1 MDLFATIHFERKQLR
16 NVQRRLQMLL
26 YTLPRNTPVYATFEQ
41 TGDRVETQG
50 AHPHMHLVIL
60 NNQRGNV
67 TVVKRLF
74 NQFDLKIDSIT
85 PWRSADLIFRY
96 LRGYKKNGSVE
107 IQRNTRQW
115 RRSNGLKQAYNF
127 RNAAAKARSK
137 ICFSTCRGPVSK
149 FARRVGLSH

>member
-96 LRGYKKNGSVE
+96 LRGYKKNGTIE

-115 RRSNGLKQAYNF
+115 RRSNGLKQAYDF
-127 RNAAAKARSK
+127 RNAAAKSRSRLLPDSFK
-137 ICFSTCRGPVSK
+137 SVLS
-149 FARRVGLSH
+149 RRELYDS

>member
-1 MDLFATIHFERKQLR
+1 MDLFATIHFERKQLS
-16 NVQRRLQMLL
+16 NIQRRLQMLL

-50 AHPHMHLVIL
+50 AQPHLHLVIL
-60 NNQRGNV
+60 NNQRGNAA
-67 TVVKRLF
+67 VVKRLF

-115 RRSNGLKQAYNF
+115 RISNGLKQSYDF
-127 RNAAAKARSK
+127 RNAAAKSRSRLLPDSFK
-137 ICFSTCRGPVSK
+137 SVLS
-149 FARRVGLSH
+149 RRELYDS

>member
-16 NVQRRLQMLL
+16 NVQRLLQMLL

-50 AHPHMHLVIL
+50 AEPHLHLVIL

-67 TVVKRLF
+67 AVVKRLF
-74 NQFDLKIDSIT
+74 DQFDLKIDSIT

-96 LRGYKKNGSVE
+96 LRGYKKNSTVE

-115 RRSNGLKQAYNF
+115 RKSNGLNQAYDF
-127 RNAAAKARSK
+127 KNAAAKARSRLLPESFK
-137 ICFSTCRGPVSK
+137 SVLS
-149 FARRVGLSH
+149 RRELYDS